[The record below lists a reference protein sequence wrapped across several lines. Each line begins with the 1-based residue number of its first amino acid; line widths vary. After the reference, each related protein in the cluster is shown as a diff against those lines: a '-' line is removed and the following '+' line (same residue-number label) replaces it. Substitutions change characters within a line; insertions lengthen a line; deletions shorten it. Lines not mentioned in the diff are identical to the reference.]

1 METTMVRRSIEFL
14 LLIPLLCIRRND
26 AFQLPYLTERATSI
40 SRQKLS
46 ATMPDGDESSIEQ
59 RPFPSRFHFLMQS
72 SFFTGSLLTLTPS
85 LAFDGGV
92 GGLGKTK
99 PETGVVLYSDSAPLQ
114 NQQGIVSAEINVGG
128 DPVLVEFTTP
138 WPLLPTTSGL
148 EARNLQSSE
157 SAFVSIL
164 PSTTSA
170 PWNEKLL
177 KQAVLDNIFGSQGKY
192 GSFVFTILCH

>member
-1 METTMVRRSIEFL
+1 
-14 LLIPLLCIRRND
+14 
-26 AFQLPYLTERATSI
+26 
-40 SRQKLS
+40 
-46 ATMPDGDESSIEQ
+46 
-59 RPFPSRFHFLMQS
+59 MQS
-72 SFFTGSLLTLTPS
+72 SFFAGSLLTLTPS

-114 NQQGIVSAEINVGG
+114 HQQGIVSAEINVGG
-128 DPVLVEFTTP
+128 DPVLVEFTTRS
-138 WPLLPTTSGL
+138 LLPTTSGL

-192 GSFVFTILCH
+192 GTFVFTILCH

>member
-1 METTMVRRSIEFL
+1 MNHGPNNDLFPRGFTFWCNPLFFAGIL
-14 LLIPLLCIRRND
+14 L
-26 AFQLPYLTERATSI
+26 
-40 SRQKLS
+40 
-46 ATMPDGDESSIEQ
+46 
-59 RPFPSRFHFLMQS
+59 PS
-72 SFFTGSLLTLTPS
+72 TPT

-114 NQQGIVSAEINVGG
+114 NQQGIVSAELNVGG

-138 WPLLPTTSGL
+138 WPLLSTTSGL

-164 PSTTSA
+164 PAAKTK
-170 PWNEKLL
+170 PLNEKLF

-192 GSFVFTILCH
+192 GMIVLKICM